1 MTAKNTDV
9 TTTGGG
15 QVAEYAPEHVREILR
30 ENLGADDTF
39 TVSDLTRVTIPAQ
52 TAIFEIDSG
61 SGEPEHASK
70 LEGVIVEQQRHRR
83 YYRGAYDP
91 ANTDPPNC
99 YSPDGNVG
107 WGVRFAEGEANGEG
121 PHDCA
126 SCPLNQWG
134 SATPREGQTESRGK
148 ACREGVDLY
157 LLRRGGVLPM
167 VLGIPPT
174 SLRPLRRYML
184 GLANSETRFNEVE
197 TTVGVAKGDAASVAT
212 FQRGERLDDV
222 TFQRVNVY
230 RADIRALIAGTEA
243 QRQAART
250 VS

>member
-99 YSPDGNVG
+99 YSPDGNTG
-107 WGVRFAEGEANGEG
+107 WGDRFGSGDGDDHG

-126 SCPLNQWG
+126 TCPLNQWG

-184 GLANSETRFNEVE
+184 GLANTETLFYEVE
-197 TTVGVAKGDAASVAT
+197 TEVGVSKGDASMVAT
-212 FQRGERLDDV
+212 FKEGADLEGAELD
-222 TFQRVNVY
+222 RVKAY

-250 VS
+250 VA